1 MNNEYI
7 IEVVKNSSS
16 IANAMEKLNE
26 GRRFVK
32 RKIEELSID
41 TSHMTGQAWTSGKT
55 VMQDSR
61 LSKYSK
67 EEIFSEDSP
76 CSNSYVRKFVLKNK
90 LKEYKCESCELVN
103 WKNQNINLQ
112 LDHINGNRKDNRLEN
127 LRWLCPNCHS
137 QTSTFCSRNV
147 KSKRYSDELIISLCK
162 KHGNVRGVVEELG
175 CNPRLY
181 GRIKRLAKENGI
193 EFPNQYGQGKVA
205 REKQTKAANEK
216 QKSEYSAKNKSK
228 EWLEKIGMANRR
240 VERPSKEDLTKLIE
254 SVPIETIGKQYG
266 VSGNAVRKWCKT
278 YGIQP
283 KPVGYW
289 QKKQFGKI

>member
-1 MNNEYI
+1 
-7 IEVVKNSSS
+7 
-16 IANAMEKLNE
+16 MEKLGQ

-32 RKIEELSID
+32 RKIKELSID
-41 TSHMTGQAWTSGKT
+41 TSHMTGQGWMSGKT

-61 LSKYSK
+61 LSKYTK
-67 EEIFSEDSP
+67 EEIFSENSP
-76 CSNSYVRKFVLKNK
+76 CSNSYVRTLMLKNK
-90 LKEYKCESCELVN
+90 LKEYKCESCKLVD
-103 WKNQNINLQ
+103 WKNQQINLQ

-137 QTSTFCSRNV
+137 QTPTFCARNV
-147 KSKRYSDELIISLCK
+147 KNKRYSDELIIGLCK

-193 EFPNQYGQGKVA
+193 TFINQYGQGKA
-205 REKQTKAANEK
+205 TKKTQPTNPNWRTDPK
-216 QKSEYSAKNKSK
+216 YYCRK
-228 EWLEKIGMANRR
+228 
-240 VERPSKEDLTKLIE
+240 VERPTKEVLTNLID
-254 SVPIETIGKQYG
+254 SVPIESIGKQYK
-266 VSGNAVRKWCKT
+266 VSGNAVRKWCKS
-278 YGIQP
+278 YGIET